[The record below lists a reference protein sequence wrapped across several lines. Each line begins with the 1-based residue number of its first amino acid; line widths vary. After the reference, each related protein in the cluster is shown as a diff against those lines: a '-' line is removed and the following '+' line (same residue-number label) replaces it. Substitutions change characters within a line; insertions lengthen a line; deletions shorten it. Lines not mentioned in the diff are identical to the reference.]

1 MSSFLLMSN
10 HDILLMVINMSKVEV
25 VPYNPVWKI
34 EFEKAAQAY
43 SKLLRGLE
51 VNIEHVGST
60 SIEGLWAKPILD
72 IDIIVPNSKVSQ
84 LVIERLES
92 VQYKHVGNQGVKNRE
107 VLKYSK
113 DNAFVTWMNH
123 HLYVCID
130 NTENIN
136 NHLLLRQHLRQNRE
150 AVEAYSHLKRE
161 LASRFPNDIDA
172 YIEGKT
178 PLITSFLEKEGMSQ
192 TSIER
197 IRSINKKEETK
208 NN

>member
-92 VQYKHVGNQGVKNRE
+92 VQ
-107 VLKYSK
+107 
-113 DNAFVTWMNH
+113 
-123 HLYVCID
+123 VCIATLNK
-130 NTENIN
+130 NT
-136 NHLLLRQHLRQNRE
+136 
-150 AVEAYSHLKRE
+150 
-161 LASRFPNDIDA
+161 
-172 YIEGKT
+172 
-178 PLITSFLEKEGMSQ
+178 
-192 TSIER
+192 
-197 IRSINKKEETK
+197 RSITIPFYI
-208 NN
+208 